1 MEVYGYEGGI
11 RYKVG
16 DLPEPSAAFMK
27 FIDSLPCTC
36 RGEAHD
42 ECKPVC
48 EECDGTGRWET
59 TLEDRGDVLVDL
71 GPCPECEGTGEA

>member
-27 FIDSLPCTC
+27 FIDSLPCSC
-36 RGEAHD
+36 GGEAHD
-42 ECKPVC
+42 ECRKDPY
-48 EECDGTGRWET
+48 EE
-59 TLEDRGDVLVDL
+59 ED
-71 GPCPECEGTGEA
+71 EA